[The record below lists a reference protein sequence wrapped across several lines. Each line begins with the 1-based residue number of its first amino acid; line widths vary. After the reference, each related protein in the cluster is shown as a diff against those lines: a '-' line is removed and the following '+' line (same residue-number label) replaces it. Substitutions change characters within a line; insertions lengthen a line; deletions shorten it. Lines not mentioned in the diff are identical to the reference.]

1 MNLRVHIDHLRIDG
15 ADLTPADAPR
25 FRDAL
30 ADELRRQLAEA
41 ARDDRTRE
49 HGDIPHRRAP
59 DVAATSD
66 VQRLA
71 RDVARSLVHG
81 LANPGPGGPR

>member
-30 ADELRRQLAEA
+30 ADELRRLEAERDEAERLQVLAWLDGA
-41 ARDDRTRE
+41 
-49 HGDIPHRRAP
+49 
-59 DVAATSD
+59 DVPEPAGP
-66 VQRLA
+66 
-71 RDVARSLVHG
+71 LVIVD
-81 LANPGPGGPR
+81 